1 MALTLSSIVIDLV
14 VLSVII
20 LFQDV
25 RGWKL
30 RKIVRG
36 LEQTQKGNS
45 YKSNRDYR
53 QVPGL

>member
-25 RGWKL
+25 FKHGWLLIKMSVFAAGKL
-30 RKIVRG
+30 KF
-36 LEQTQKGNS
+36 K
-45 YKSNRDYR
+45 
-53 QVPGL
+53 